1 MNYVDE
7 LAEAI
12 RRLVAPDLVPK
23 GDTAA
28 LFRTYA
34 VLVMAKG
41 EAVGIEDVH
50 DAWAAWMSEQDP
62 AHASLKPLHELS
74 PDVQHADEPYWDAIQ
89 AVARSR
95 RRAQTDRNPRNV
107 PLRVDENGLRPGN

>member
-1 MNYVDE
+1 LNYVDE
-7 LAEAI
+7 VAEAI
-12 RRLVAPDLVPK
+12 RRLVAPELVPE

-41 EAVGIEDVH
+41 EAVEMEDVH

-62 AHASLKPLHELS
+62 AHASLKPLYELS

-95 RRAQTDRNPRNV
+95 RQAQIDRNAPNRPAPR
-107 PLRVDENGLRPGN
+107 